1 MTHREGPSAR
11 EVHYGTFYGLE
22 PLPQRFV
29 VVHGNCQAEAIR
41 ILLDPQLPGTV
52 RLPPVHELT
61 ADDLP
66 YVQRTY
72 RAATALIAQP
82 VADDYRGLPL
92 GTAQVFGLLPAG
104 SPLAMFPVLRWAAL
118 HPYHLLARS
127 ATVPDPPL
135 VPYYDVR
142 TIAAAADLPAPQLTA
157 EGVRQV
163 AARTREEL
171 IRRQKLSG
179 TVPADDLFVEA
190 GARGTNTINHP
201 GNPVLIG
208 VAERILE
215 RLGAGPQVADPGRE
229 LLRSVFAPLEAATLE
244 ALGLSGAPRPGW
256 VVDGAPVS
264 QQAVDR
270 THREWLRTQPEAL
283 ALAIRA
289 AAGWLGQRAA

>member
-11 EVHYGTFYGLE
+11 EVHYSTFYGLE
-22 PLPQRFV
+22 PLPEQFV

-66 YVQRTY
+66 HLERTY
-72 RAATALIAQP
+72 SAAVALVAQP

-92 GTAQVFGLLPAG
+92 GTAQVFELLPAG
-104 SPLAMFPVLRWAAL
+104 SPLVMVPVLRWAAL

-127 ATVPDPPL
+127 AAVPDPPL

-157 EGVRQV
+157 EGVRQI
-163 AARTREEL
+163 ASRTREEL
-171 IRRQKLSG
+171 IRRQNRSG
-179 TVPADDLFVEA
+179 TVPADDLFVAA
-190 GARGTNTINHP
+190 GARATNTINHP

-208 VAERILE
+208 VAERILD
-215 RLGAGPQVADPGRE
+215 RLGAAPQVADPGRE
-229 LLRSVFAPLEAATLE
+229 LLRSVFAPVDSLTLQ
-244 ALGLSGAPRPGW
+244 ALGLTAAPRAGW

-264 QQAVDR
+264 RQAVDR